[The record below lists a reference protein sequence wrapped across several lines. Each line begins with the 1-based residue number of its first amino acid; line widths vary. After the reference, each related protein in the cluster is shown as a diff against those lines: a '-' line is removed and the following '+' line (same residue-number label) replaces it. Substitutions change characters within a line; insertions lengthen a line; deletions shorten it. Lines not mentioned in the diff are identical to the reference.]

1 MVEPAGSPSSD
12 VLSLLCEVSPKQFM
26 TAFQESEWATAYF
39 LCNKSTLHPVLTL
52 EPHNPTILE
61 FKRLLPLKLKQ
72 GPVHLDMQEEA
83 TAEEE
88 EEAGS
93 GSESGEDSGS
103 EEEESEEGSEQG
115 SSESVSEG
123 SSESSEES
131 TQSETVRS
139 VFEELGVG
147 SRPPPGPIRR
157 PLRQW
162 RHLG

>member
-83 TAEEE
+83 AEE

>member
-83 TAEEE
+83 AAE